1 MYIQISKNSTIPM
14 KKLVKQGMNKKT
26 VVHNFDSV
34 PILTIGTGQGT
45 EWLYRNGPALPYP
58 DPIM

>member
-1 MYIQISKNSTIPM
+1 M